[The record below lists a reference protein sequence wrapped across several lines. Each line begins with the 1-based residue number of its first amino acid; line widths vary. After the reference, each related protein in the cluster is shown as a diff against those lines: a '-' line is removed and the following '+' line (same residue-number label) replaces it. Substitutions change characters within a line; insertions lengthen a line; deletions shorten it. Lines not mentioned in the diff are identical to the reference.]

1 MKLNRLQVAM
11 WLAVTSVSTA
21 AAGELSVIA
30 KVTGEHIEQDF
41 TLSQSGGIAAQ
52 TQQIRPQIGVQY
64 DAKRLNINLNA
75 EHIQQRFNNGTD
87 TQSYDFTNASL
98 SASWTVIERLLQITA
113 NVSQGYN
120 SFNVNNL
127 GRNLFLSPNR
137 DLNKT
142 QRYGVG
148 FTSEWLTGSVFG
160 GGITGDVTSS
170 ETQRDGDAVSK
181 SDSHRLSL
189 DLVNGDALP
198 DLKWSLQAT
207 QTDSSGFNNRD
218 FDTTYANLDA
228 SYRLFGKVGLAL
240 NASFDAN
247 EASLA
252 DTGNAQIRDFTSYGV
267 GLSYSPSVERSLSL
281 TWNTSQSDDPEADE
295 EDYLVGAIDWAFSS
309 RTRLNARTS
318 KRFFGRT
325 SSANFVYNL
334 KHLRAVASRS
344 EAVTSTSRL
353 LNQGSIVTP
362 FVCNAGA
369 SSINDCFLPETTD
382 YTLGA
387 GEQFI
392 NVSQPVFALV
402 DSVIIRK
409 SDSLALLYD
418 RRKTTISLTFSQTSQ
433 DRLQQQNIIDA
444 DIIDFQLGYQVG
456 SYTNISLEYST
467 QDYLQTLLSDAST
480 SEGTFTEYGMTLSRD
495 FGQSLNT
502 ELSLKRL
509 DKEGTVTG
517 FNSFGVFTDEDYT
530 ENRITF
536 SLSYE
541 EQ

>member
-1 MKLNRLQVAM
+1 M
-11 WLAVTSVSTA
+11 
-21 AAGELSVIA
+21 
-30 KVTGEHIEQDF
+30 
-41 TLSQSGGIAAQ
+41 
-52 TQQIRPQIGVQY
+52 
-64 DAKRLNINLNA
+64 
-75 EHIQQRFNNGTD
+75 
-87 TQSYDFTNASL
+87 
-98 SASWTVIERLLQITA
+98 
-113 NVSQGYN
+113 
-120 SFNVNNL
+120 
-127 GRNLFLSPNR
+127 
-137 DLNKT
+137 
-142 QRYGVG
+142 
-148 FTSEWLTGSVFG
+148 
-160 GGITGDVTSS
+160 
-170 ETQRDGDAVSK
+170 
-181 SDSHRLSL
+181 
-189 DLVNGDALP
+189 
-198 DLKWSLQAT
+198 
-207 QTDSSGFNNRD
+207 
-218 FDTTYANLDA
+218 
-228 SYRLFGKVGLAL
+228 
-240 NASFDAN
+240 
-247 EASLA
+247 
-252 DTGNAQIRDFTSYGV
+252 
-267 GLSYSPSVERSLSL
+267 
-281 TWNTSQSDDPEADE
+281 
-295 EDYLVGAIDWAFSS
+295 
-309 RTRLNARTS
+309 
-318 KRFFGRT
+318 
-325 SSANFVYNL
+325 
-334 KHLRAVASRS
+334 
-344 EAVTSTSRL
+344 
-353 LNQGSIVTP
+353 TP
-362 FVCNAGA
+362 FVCSAGA

-517 FNSFGVFTDEDYT
+517 FNSFGAFTDEDYT

>member
-1 MKLNRLQVAM
+1 MKLNRLQFAM
-11 WLAVTSVSTA
+11 WLAITSVSTA
-21 AAGELSVIA
+21 TAGELSVVA

-41 TLSQSGGIAAQ
+41 TLSQSGNIPAQ
-52 TQQIRPQIGVQY
+52 TQQIRPQIGLQY
-64 DAKRLNINLNA
+64 AARRLNINLNA
-75 EHIQQRFNNGTD
+75 EHIQQRFDNGTD

-98 SASWTVIERLLQITA
+98 STSWTVIERLLQVNA
-113 NVSQGYN
+113 NASQGYN

-148 FTSEWLTGSVFG
+148 FTSEWLTGSFFG

-189 DLVNGDALP
+189 NLVNGDALP

-207 QTDSSGFNNRD
+207 QTDSSGFTNRE

-247 EASLA
+247 EAFLA
-252 DTGNAQIRDFTSYGV
+252 DTGNSQIRDFTSYGV
-267 GLSYSPSVERSLSL
+267 GLSYSPSVERSLAL
-281 TWNTSQSDDPEADE
+281 TWNTSHSDDPEADK
-295 EDYLVGAIDWAFSS
+295 EDYLIGAIDWAFSS

-362 FVCNAGA
+362 FVCGAGA

-418 RRKTTISLTFSQTSQ
+418 KRKTTISLTFSQTSQ
-433 DRLQQQNIIDA
+433 ERLQQQNIIDA
-444 DIIDFQLGYQVG
+444 NIIDFQLGYQVG
-456 SYTNISLEYST
+456 SYTNISLDYST

-480 SEGTFTEYGMTLSRD
+480 SKGKFTEYGMTLSSDLGRT
-495 FGQSLNT
+495 LKT

-509 DKEGTVTG
+509 DKKGTVTG
-517 FNSFGVFTDEDYT
+517 FNSFGSFTDEDYS

-541 EQ
+541 EL

>member
-11 WLAVTSVSTA
+11 WLAVTSISTA
-21 AAGELSVIA
+21 AAGELSVVA

-41 TLSQSGGIAAQ
+41 TLSQSGDIAAK

-75 EHIQQRFNNGTD
+75 EHIQQRFDNGTD

-98 SASWTVIERLLQITA
+98 STSWTVIERLLQINA
-113 NVSQGYN
+113 NASQGYN

-160 GGITGDVTSS
+160 GSLTGDVTSS
-170 ETQRDGDAVSK
+170 ETQRDGGVVLK

-189 DLVNGDALP
+189 NLVNGDALP
-198 DLKWSLQAT
+198 YLKWSLQAT
-207 QTDSSGFNNRD
+207 QTDSSGFTNRD

-228 SYRLFGKVGLAL
+228 SYRLFGDIGLAL

-267 GLSYSPSVERSLSL
+267 GLSYSPSAERSLSL
-281 TWNTSQSDDPEADE
+281 TWNTSQSDDAEADE

-362 FVCNAGA
+362 FVCAAGA

-418 RRKTTISLTFSQTSQ
+418 KRKTTISLTFSQTSQ
-433 DRLQQQNIIDA
+433 ERLQQQNIIDA
-444 DIIDFQLGYQVG
+444 DIIDFQLGYQMG

-480 SEGTFTEYGMTLSRD
+480 SEGKFTEYGMTISRD
-495 FGQSLNT
+495 FGRSLNT

-517 FNSFGVFTDEDYT
+517 FNSFGSFTDEDYT